1 MKVLL
6 AIDDSKFS
14 EAAAQAVIAQHQPQG
29 TEVKVLHVV
38 DLALP
43 IPTSYA
49 AGFRQESLKRG
60 EELVRRTEQLLAKAG
75 YKVLTAV
82 EEGDPRSKIVDHATR
97 WNADL
102 IVLGSH
108 GRKGLDRLLMGSVA
122 EFVSRHA
129 ACSVQIVR
137 IPPEAPRHLSV
148 SSNERRKDVGVPGGR
163 TQTPTV
169 MQTKR
174 RKQVCSV
181 CGKPS
186 GNSICPTCADK
197 IRAEA
202 VARKKRE
209 DKGEE

>member
-1 MKVLL
+1 MKILL
-6 AIDDSKFS
+6 AIDDSTFS
-14 EAAAQAVIAQHQPQG
+14 EAVTQAVIQVIRPEH
-29 TEVKVLHVV
+29 TEVCVLHVV